1 MSIRNRIV
9 VVDYGM
15 GNIHSIVKK
24 IKHLESFWGYAKT
37 RLVKF
42 KGMNKNMFE
51 LHLKECEFDST
62 IESKIFTKFYLKF
75 V

>member
-24 IKHLESFWGYAKT
+24 IKHLGGDVFVSSNSKEMLKMVGKHAKKI
-37 RLVKF
+37 RKDVIF
-42 KGMNKNMFE
+42 KGV
-51 LHLKECEFDST
+51 CW
-62 IESKIFTKFYLKF
+62 
-75 V
+75 

>member
-24 IKHLESFWGYAKT
+24 IK
-37 RLVKF
+37 RLGGDVF
-42 KGMNKNMFE
+42 VSSNSDE
-51 LHLKECEFDST
+51 ILKSD
-62 IESKIFTKFYLKF
+62 KIILSGVGHYKSRIFLGSR
-75 V
+75 

>member
-24 IKHLESFWGYAKT
+24 IKHLGGDV
-37 RLVKF
+37 LLI
-42 KGMNKNMFE
+42 N
-51 LHLKECEFDST
+51 
-62 IESKIFTKFYLKF
+62 ISKKHIH
-75 V
+75 

>member
-24 IKHLESFWGYAKT
+24 IKHLGGDVFVSSNSDEI
-37 RLVKF
+37 
-42 KGMNKNMFE
+42 
-51 LHLKECEFDST
+51 LKSD
-62 IESKIFTKFYLKF
+62 KIFTKFCLKYSEKSRLTS
-75 V
+75 

>member
-24 IKHLESFWGYAKT
+24 IKHLGGDVFVSSNSDEILKSDKIIF
-37 RLVKF
+37 L
-42 KGMNKNMFE
+42 E
-51 LHLKECEFDST
+51 LDITKVEF
-62 IESKIFTKFYLKF
+62 Y
-75 V
+75 

>member
-24 IKHLESFWGYAKT
+24 IKHLGGDVFVSSNSGEI
-37 RLVKF
+37 
-42 KGMNKNMFE
+42 
-51 LHLKECEFDST
+51 LKSD
-62 IESKIFTKFYLKF
+62 KIFTKFCLKYSEKSRF
-75 V
+75 TS

>member
-24 IKHLESFWGYAKT
+24 IKHLGGDVFVSSNSDEI
-37 RLVKF
+37 
-42 KGMNKNMFE
+42 
-51 LHLKECEFDST
+51 LKSD
-62 IESKIFTKFYLKF
+62 KIFTKFCLKYSEKSRF
-75 V
+75 TS